1 MLLNIDYDGV
11 LVPNTHET
19 TLLNKSKEEG
29 LSFADSSPIWDWYD
43 RLVNTT
49 LLSIN
54 HSLLQ
59 YLSIRKE
66 MGDTI
71 CLWTNRAYTLKNATL
86 NNLGSY
92 ASIFDS
98 SSFYAGRKSSCKVE
112 GVVVD
117 NDVRNLTCGDTG
129 ILYKF

>member
-1 MLLNIDYDGV
+1 MLMNIDFDGV
-11 LVPNTHET
+11 LVPNTHDT
-19 TLLNKSKEEG
+19 AFMDKVNEG
-29 LSFADSSPIWDWYD
+29 LPLTETSPIQDWYD

-49 LLSIN
+49 PLPIN

-59 YLSIRKE
+59 YLSVRKD

-71 CLWTNRAYTLKNATL
+71 RLWTNRPYTLKNATIH
-86 NNLGSY
+86 NLGPY

-98 SSFYAGRKSSCKVE
+98 SSFYGGRKSSCKVE

>member
-1 MLLNIDYDGV
+1 MLLNVDFDGV

-19 TLLNKSKEEG
+19 ALLNKSKVEE
-29 LSFADSSPIWDWYD
+29 LSLVDSSPIWGWYN
-43 RLVNTT
+43 RLVDTT
-49 LLSIN
+49 PLPIN

-71 CLWTNRAYTLKNATL
+71 RLWTNRAYTLKNATL

-129 ILYKF
+129 ILYTF